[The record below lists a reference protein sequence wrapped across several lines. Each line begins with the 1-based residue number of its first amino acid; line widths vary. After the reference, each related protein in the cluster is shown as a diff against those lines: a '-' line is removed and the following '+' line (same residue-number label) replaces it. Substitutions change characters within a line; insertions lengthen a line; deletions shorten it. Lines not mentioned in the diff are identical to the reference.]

1 MARACDLSGSRFL
14 RLVVPLGE
22 TVVAMVEE
30 VGMPKFSLVELPPE
44 LRLQR
49 SPIVRA
55 ERDAVYI
62 GLRVFSEK
70 DPDDFADF
78 QLRLAKET
86 AQHLAADLIEAI
98 HKVPRG
104 N

>member
-1 MARACDLSGSRFL
+1 
-14 RLVVPLGE
+14 
-22 TVVAMVEE
+22 
-30 VGMPKFSLVELPPE
+30 MPKFSLVELPPE

-62 GLRVFSEK
+62 GLRAFSDK
-70 DPDDFADF
+70 DPADVADF

-86 AQHLAADLIEAI
+86 AQQLAADLVDAI
-98 HKVPRG
+98 HKVQRR